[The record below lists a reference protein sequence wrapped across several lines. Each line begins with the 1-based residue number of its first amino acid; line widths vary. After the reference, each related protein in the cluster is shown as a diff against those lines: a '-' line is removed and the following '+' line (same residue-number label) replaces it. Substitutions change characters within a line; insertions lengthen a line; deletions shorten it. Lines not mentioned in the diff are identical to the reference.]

1 MQCSLHMFLIT
12 LDRTQVELEDMDYD
26 AEEEMWTYPCP
37 CGDIF
42 QIFREDLQEGKEAA
56 YCPSCTL
63 VLRVIYDKNEFNNEE
78 GAGGDGDAEIA
89 VVAEVPPPAEV
100 EGVETAPERI
110 VQDSDTDVEA

>member
-1 MQCSLHMFLIT
+1 MLPPHV
-12 LDRTQVELEDMDYD
+12 LDHARSD
-26 AEEEMWTYPCP
+26 AGGAGGHGLRRRGRNVDLPVPMWRYLP
-37 CGDIF
+37 
-42 QIFREDLQEGKEAA
+42 DLPRGPPGGQGGRLL
-56 YCPSCTL
+56 PF
-63 VLRVIYDKNEFNNEE
+63 VHPGLRVIYDKNEFNNEE